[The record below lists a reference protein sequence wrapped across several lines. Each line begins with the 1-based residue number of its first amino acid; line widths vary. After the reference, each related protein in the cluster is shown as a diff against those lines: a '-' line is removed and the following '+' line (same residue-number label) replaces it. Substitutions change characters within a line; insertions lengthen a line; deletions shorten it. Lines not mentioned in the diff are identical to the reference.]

1 MRRVLMLSIIVIAL
15 SACGEKEASNS
26 SNEDDV
32 TNKVEQ
38 TNDERQAE
46 IASMEK
52 EISGAVKTER
62 TAVLDAKADR
72 LIKRYRDYVGINPR
86 DSMTS
91 EYLFRAAD
99 LSVGMG
105 QYDAAIAYIDWLHKD
120 FPKFRKSV
128 EMYLFKGFIYET
140 YLNDHAKAVSSY
152 TKLIEKYPNHRLASD
167 ARASIDNLT
176 MTEEELIEKFK
187 KMNADKEI

>member
-72 LIKRYRDYVGINPR
+72 LLKRYRDYVGINPR

>member
-1 MRRVLMLSIIVIAL
+1 MRAILFISVLLFTLASCSESENPDS
-15 SACGEKEASNS
+15 SADQEVSN
-26 SNEDDV
+26 DI
-32 TNKVEQ
+32 Q
-38 TNDERQAE
+38 TNEQRQSE
-46 IASMEK
+46 IQEMEK

-62 TAVLDAKADR
+62 SSVLDAKADR
-72 LIKRYRDYVGINPR
+72 LLKRYRDYITLNPR
-86 DSMTS
+86 DSITS

-105 QYDAAIAYIDWLHKD
+105 KYDAAIAYIDRLHAD

-128 EMYLFKGFIYET
+128 EMHLFKGFIYET
-140 YLNDHAKAVSSY
+140 YLNDHAKAVSAY

-176 MTEEELIEKFK
+176 LSEEELIEKFK
-187 KMNADKEI
+187 KINADKEI

>member
-1 MRRVLMLSIIVIAL
+1 MRAVLFIGVLLFTIA
-15 SACGEKEASNS
+15 SCSESENTNS
-26 SNEDDV
+26 SADQEVSNDIQ
-32 TNKVEQ
+32 TSEQ
-38 TNDERQAE
+38 RQSE
-46 IASMEK
+46 IQEMEK

-62 TAVLDAKADR
+62 TSVLDAKAD
-72 LIKRYRDYVGINPR
+72 LLLKRYRDYITLNPR
-86 DSMTS
+86 DSITS

-105 QYDAAIAYIDWLHKD
+105 KYDAAIAYIDRLHAD

-128 EMYLFKGFIYET
+128 EMHLFKGFIYET
-140 YLNDHAKAVSSY
+140 YLNDHAKAVSAY

-176 MTEEELIEKFK
+176 LSEEELIEKFK
-187 KMNADKEI
+187 KINADKEI

>member
-26 SNEDDV
+26 TNEDDV

-72 LIKRYRDYVGINPR
+72 LLKRYRDYVGINPR

>member
-1 MRRVLMLSIIVIAL
+1 MRAVLFIGVLLIAL
-15 SACGEKEASNS
+15 ASCSESENTNS
-26 SNEDDV
+26 STDQEVSNDI
-32 TNKVEQ
+32 Q
-38 TNDERQAE
+38 TNEQRQSE
-46 IASMEK
+46 IQEMEK

-62 TAVLDAKADR
+62 TSVLDAKAD
-72 LIKRYRDYVGINPR
+72 LLLKRYRDYVTLNPR
-86 DSMTS
+86 DSITS

-105 QYDAAIAYIDWLHKD
+105 KYDAAIAYIDRLHKD

-128 EMYLFKGFIYET
+128 EMHLFRGFIYET
-140 YLNDHAKAVSSY
+140 YLNDHAKAVSAY
-152 TKLIEKYPNHRLASD
+152 TKLIEKYPNHRFASE

-176 MTEEELIEKFK
+176 LSEEELIEKFK

>member
-1 MRRVLMLSIIVIAL
+1 MLSIIVIAL

-72 LIKRYRDYVGINPR
+72 LLKRYRDYVGINPR

>member
-72 LIKRYRDYVGINPR
+72 LLKRYRDYVGINPR

-105 QYDAAIAYIDWLHKD
+105 QYDAAIAYIDWLH
-120 FPKFRKSV
+120 
-128 EMYLFKGFIYET
+128 
-140 YLNDHAKAVSSY
+140 
-152 TKLIEKYPNHRLASD
+152 
-167 ARASIDNLT
+167 
-176 MTEEELIEKFK
+176 
-187 KMNADKEI
+187 